1 MSLGNEAVEGS
12 KMGTQLIM
20 FVAIVAIALAAFL
33 VGKNLVNSGLDNMET
48 TVGKVN
54 DSRFSDY
61 NNKVVRG
68 RALKQAIDN
77 FQNEE
82 VAILVNNLAFQGT
95 NKTGSSSV
103 IVSSLGAD
111 NVKKTQITQIYTS
124 ADGGNT
130 PGDKVKGSTTN
141 GQEATA
147 VYFVNYN
154 AVLGKKVNGKNELIG
169 TNDAAL
175 QVSDLYKDST
185 TGNYVF
191 MNDFAVGENGD
202 IAFYLVTTPLGKKG
216 DAQYVADSASYNASL
231 IKNASGEIMGIVFI
245 QRKIS

>member
-33 VGKNLVNSGLDNMET
+33 VGKGLVNSGLDNMET

-77 FQNEE
+77 FANEE
-82 VAILVNNLAFQGT
+82 VAILVNNLAFNGTAASGT
-95 NKTGSSSV
+95 NAIIKGSLGDENFTKTTITMIATSEDSGGSEKAKVEGYTTTGSKCT
-103 IVSSLGAD
+103 
-111 NVKKTQITQIYTS
+111 NVF
-124 ADGGNT
+124 
-130 PGDKVKGSTTN
+130 
-141 GQEATA
+141 
-147 VYFVNYN
+147 FVNYN
-154 AVLGKKVNGKNELIG
+154 AILGEKNASGKNVISSNLKF
-169 TNDAAL
+169 T
-175 QVSDLYKDST
+175 DLYKDAT
-185 TGNYVF
+185 TGGYVYL
-191 MNDFAVGENGD
+191 NDFVTSENGD
-202 IAFYLVTTPLGKKG
+202 VQFYLVTTPLSKKG
-216 DAQYVADSASYNASL
+216 DAQYVADSASYQANL
-231 IKNASGEIMGIVFI
+231 IKNSSGEIMGIVFI